1 MQEIIIIGAGLS
13 GTLLVINLLR
23 NNSNQEFQIYWIDRN
38 NEYDLGAAYSTNEE
52 HLLNVPVEKMGAFSN
67 EPEHFLN
74 WCRTNKIS
82 AQAGDYLPRKL
93 YREYIHTILANEI
106 SKTGGKKK
114 LKRIIGEAADIN
126 INKNKAYVTV
136 NESKELSGD
145 KVVLA
150 LGNLPPKNPDTI
162 NKLYLR
168 DIRYKPDPWK
178 PDIFKNLKPDDA
190 IIFIGSG
197 QTMIDLA
204 AALYRKNHKGK
215 LSSISRHGILPMSQ
229 KIIKPYVSFYDE
241 LKNLTGILPVFQIIR
256 KHIKFAAKKGI
267 DPRAVIDSLR
277 PYTRDI
283 WQKLAHEE
291 KMKFQ
296 RHIYRYWEIIRSRIP
311 LVNEKIINE
320 MQLSGQLRIAAGRI
334 TDIITSDDF
343 LQLKYFDRNSKIEKT
358 EPANF
363 IINCMGPNPDYEQ
376 TDHRLIK
383 SLIKKGMISCD
394 QLHLGINALPDGN
407 VLKGDGTPSNIL
419 YTIGPP
425 LRGIL
430 WESIAVPEIRLD
442 AEKLA
447 SHLSLVNS
455 N

>member
-23 NNSNQEFQIYWIDRN
+23 SNSNQEFQIYWIDRN
-38 NEYDLGAAYSTNEE
+38 NKYNLGAAYSTNEE

-178 PDIFKNLKPDDA
+178 PDI
-190 IIFIGSG
+190 
-197 QTMIDLA
+197 
-204 AALYRKNHKGK
+204 
-215 LSSISRHGILPMSQ
+215 
-229 KIIKPYVSFYDE
+229 
-241 LKNLTGILPVFQIIR
+241 
-256 KHIKFAAKKGI
+256 
-267 DPRAVIDSLR
+267 
-277 PYTRDI
+277 
-283 WQKLAHEE
+283 
-291 KMKFQ
+291 
-296 RHIYRYWEIIRSRIP
+296 
-311 LVNEKIINE
+311 
-320 MQLSGQLRIAAGRI
+320 LRISSRMM
-334 TDIITSDDF
+334 
-343 LQLKYFDRNSKIEKT
+343 Q
-358 EPANF
+358 
-363 IINCMGPNPDYEQ
+363 
-376 TDHRLIK
+376 
-383 SLIKKGMISCD
+383 
-394 QLHLGINALPDGN
+394 
-407 VLKGDGTPSNIL
+407 
-419 YTIGPP
+419 
-425 LRGIL
+425 
-430 WESIAVPEIRLD
+430 
-442 AEKLA
+442 
-447 SHLSLVNS
+447 
-455 N
+455 